1 MTTNL
6 YSRLSAVKEYLN
18 FNTTEASGNL
28 VDDATLVNFIN
39 RASRAVDTYTRRRF
53 YPRYETRLYDYIDST
68 AIRLDD
74 DLLALSA
81 LRTQNGA
88 SLVAS
93 GVLYLATGENWNRP
107 PYDRIVLKSDSGSA
121 LQYSGTAQRANE
133 VVGWWGYNENY
144 PDAWVDTGT
153 SLLINYTAS
162 AGSINLAGAGS
173 FGTGASDLF
182 GEHPRISVGD
192 LLKIGEQYFHVLAS
206 GSAGNN
212 IALVKPYANG
222 TSGASAGSGASIA
235 RFYYEP
241 DIEWATRRLATWLYA
256 GRDTPFQNKTAFVQF
271 GTLEIPV
278 GLAVDVKQKLERFK
292 RRTFT
297 TFPK

>member
-1 MTTNL
+1 M
-6 YSRLSAVKEYLN
+6 
-18 FNTTEASGNL
+18 
-28 VDDATLVNFIN
+28 
-39 RASRAVDTYTRRRF
+39 
-53 YPRYETRLYDYIDST
+53 
-68 AIRLDD
+68 
-74 DLLALSA
+74 
-81 LRTQNGA
+81 
-88 SLVAS
+88 
-93 GVLYLATGENWNRP
+93 
-107 PYDRIVLKSDSGSA
+107 
-121 LQYSGTAQRANE
+121 
-133 VVGWWGYNENY
+133 
-144 PDAWVDTGT
+144 
-153 SLLINYTAS
+153 
-162 AGSINLAGAGS
+162 NLAGAGS

-241 DIEWATRRLATWLYA
+241 DIEWATRRMATWLY
-256 GRDTPFQNKTAFVQF
+256 GQRDQPYSTKTAFVAIGQI
-271 GTLEIPV
+271 EIPM
-278 GLAVDVKQKLERFK
+278 GMAVDIKQKLDRFK